1 MSYLK
6 QIEKDIIKAIN
17 NAGFDVD
24 QVDLTTSNRPE
35 LGDYQINDAMK
46 LAKAFHKNPREIA
59 EAIKTE
65 LEKDYRFENIN
76 IAGPGFINLSISN
89 KALIEFLNE
98 LNEDV
103 KKNNRA
109 LLTYLLFY
117 IIIYVS
123 NRSLICFYLTNGK
136 KC

>member
-65 LEKDYRFENIN
+65 LEKDYRFENN
-76 IAGPGFINLSISN
+76 A
-89 KALIEFLNE
+89 K
-98 LNEDV
+98 
-103 KKNNRA
+103 
-109 LLTYLLFY
+109 
-117 IIIYVS
+117 
-123 NRSLICFYLTNGK
+123 ICYND
-136 KC
+136 